1 MNNYINEL
9 KPITL
14 LFEKLTNNLINKDF
28 KISKIISVQDKINFY
43 SIIYKIC
50 TSNNNIEN
58 CDIGPEFCYNFYQE
72 NLNKYCI
79 ELKKIINSSENI
91 LEDLNIYIDHFVKI
105 INILYTIFSYLDRH
119 YVKYNDLNNLKYEL
133 PNNIFIKNI
142 ITPNNNKIINYL
154 IVKLN
159 LSRNLN
165 EKEDLL
171 ENSFSAIYDVM
182 KFSEIDLE
190 NFLKDH
196 FNILYD
202 SSDLYYTNIKKKYIY
217 KNFSSYNYL
226 INSKN
231 LFDREIKLLYQYY
244 NLTISDNFD
253 NFTFKEKEFKEPL
266 YQDIYKLLN
275 NFVKIFLIDDYE
287 IILNNTNDGILDIL
301 VKEDYEKLNFIYLT
315 FVFNEKIID
324 YISDLYILYF
334 QEITKLLIKD
344 LDKDK
349 FIKLLEHY
357 QKYKLI
363 INKYLMEDVSILNQ
377 YNDNFSKM
385 INGQNINS
393 KQFVKKLIIN
403 FLVNPDVSIELVK
416 LINEKDIFFNFYIE
430 KLKERLLSNNYDLK
444 LEFYILSKLEQ
455 DFKNNYTHKIRIML
469 KDIEYN
475 KTFNKELKKNIFD
488 TFNIDFNIDILTDGI
503 WKYKYNE
510 DFNNIIK
517 SQEIEEY
524 YILSNEFFN
533 YKTKNAKKLKY
544 LHDKGEIILN
554 LNKNIEV
561 KTVPIIGMILLLY
574 NNYDQLTFN
583 QIKTEMNLTDDI
595 LEICLNSIVNH
606 KNPILKLEDNYYK
619 YNEMEDINNIH
630 IKLLPQIVKKEVIKE
645 SDIDDFKKYRT
656 EACIVL
662 SMKYNKTMNHNDLV
676 NLIEKK
682 LEKWA
687 SDKELI
693 EKCILNII
701 EKEYIEIDSN
711 NSKLYHYSI

>member
-9 KPITL
+9 KPIAI
-14 LFEKLTNNLINKDF
+14 LFETLINNLINKDF
-28 KISKIISVQDKINFY
+28 KINQIINIQDKINLY
-43 SIIYKIC
+43 SIIYRIC
-50 TSNNNIEN
+50 TNNTELET

-72 NLNKYCI
+72 NLNKYCM

-91 LEDLNIYIDHFVKI
+91 LEDLKIYINNFKHVTA
-105 INILYTIFSYLDRH
+105 ILYTIFSYLDRH
-119 YVKYNDLNNLKYEL
+119 YIKYNDLDNIKYEL
-133 PNNIFIKNI
+133 PNLIFIENI
-142 ITPNNNKIINYL
+142 IIPNNNKIINYL
-154 IVKLN
+154 VVKLN

-165 EKEDLL
+165 ENIEIL
-171 ENSFSAIYDVM
+171 ENTFSLIYEVI
-182 KFSEIDLE
+182 KFSETDSE
-190 NFLKDH
+190 NFLKNH
-196 FNILYD
+196 FNILFE
-202 SSDLYYTNIKKKYIY
+202 SSNLYYTNIKKKYIY
-217 KNFSSYNYL
+217 KSFSSCNYL
-226 INSKN
+226 TNSKN
-231 LFDREIKLLYQYY
+231 LFDNEVSLLYKYY
-244 NLTISDNFD
+244 NLIVSDNFD
-253 NFTFKEKEFKEPL
+253 NFTLKEKEFKEPL

-275 NFVKIFLIDDYE
+275 NFVKIFLLDDYKL
-287 IILNNTNDGILDIL
+287 ILNNTNDGIIDIL
-301 VKEDYEKLNFIYLT
+301 VKEDYDKLNFIYLT
-315 FVFNEKIID
+315 FMFDEKIID

-334 QEITKLLIKD
+334 QEITKLILKD
-344 LDKDK
+344 
-349 FIKLLEHY
+349 FIKLLDHY
-357 QKYKLI
+357 EKYKLI
-363 INKYLMEDVSILNQ
+363 INKYFMEDVSILNQ

-385 INGQNINS
+385 INGENINS
-393 KQFVKKLIIN
+393 KQFVEKLIIN
-403 FLVNPDVSIELVK
+403 FFVNPDVSIELLK

-430 KLKERLLSNNYDLK
+430 KLKERLLSNNYNLE
-444 LEFYILSKLEQ
+444 LEFYVLSKLEK
-455 DFKNNYTHKIRIML
+455 DFKNSYTHKIRNIL

-475 KTFNKELKKNIFD
+475 KTFNTELKNNIFN
-488 TFNIDFNIDILTDGI
+488 TFNVDFNIDILTDGI

-510 DFNNIIK
+510 DFNDIIK

-524 YILSNEFFN
+524 YILSNEYFN
-533 YKTKNAKKLKY
+533 YKTNNAKKLKY

-619 YNEMEDINNIH
+619 YNEIENINIIH

-662 SMKYNKTMNHNDLV
+662 TMKYNKTMNHNDLV

-701 EKEYIEIDSN
+701 EKEYIETDSN